1 MGSTDYI
8 REDIPLLDFILHNPT
23 RLMIDGTCHAI
34 ELDTC
39 GPANY
44 LLSNNLK
51 KELNENE
58 IPH

>member
-1 MGSTDYI
+1 
-8 REDIPLLDFILHNPT
+8 
-23 RLMIDGTCHAI
+23 MIDGTCHAI

-58 IPH
+58 VYFVVLYFISKIPH